1 MLLYLNKVF
10 RFDSHNSWM
19 ALLFF
24 ALSMAVCFFAY
35 SQGWSG
41 GWHFDDAPNLRPL
54 EQVFELGIIN
64 SEAAFDFV
72 FSGDAGPLGRPL
84 SLISFLVDGSAW
96 PNHPYALLYTN
107 SMLHAINGLLI
118 LGFFFNLGHIQK
130 WSQNKSI
137 WIASISAGLWLLLP
151 ISASS
156 VLMAVQRMT
165 VLSNSFIFLSLWIYL
180 LARQNL
186 ERSSLKALLGMG
198 LSLAFGTLLGVFTKE
213 QAGILPILVW
223 ILESHWL
230 TPPILSNYWQ
240 RRCWK
245 IFRIVFFYIPAIAIA
260 AYLIHVIW
268 NSEVFYAA
276 REFDIKQRLWTQAV
290 ILWDYLRLAFFP
302 RATAFGP
309 FHDDY
314 HIHDGSSLLAWTAAM
329 GWILFAILTF
339 ALRKNTRLPLLALSW
354 FIVSHSIESTVVPL
368 ELYFEHRNYIALAIP
383 IFALIVLIWH
393 SVEQGNKSAASAW
406 RCFILV
412 VCLYMLII
420 SVVLWQTTSLFGQSA
435 LAARVWYEKH
445 PNSIRAAQ
453 FFAQNLVAVDNISGA
468 LLVLDATSQARP
480 NSATLSLQ
488 GLQLACILNHPHS
501 ELENRISLALREL
514 PLAPQRFSII
524 ETLDKLNTLRKDKS
538 CNGFIQREHLLEIS
552 RAALKNP
559 RFSSIPQERSNLR
572 VFMASLFMDAKE
584 LSPTMENLLAALDAV
599 PSLQNLQ
606 ITALVLQSAGIG
618 KEMEEILDKYP
629 PKLPRNPWIRKR
641 MEKEWEELRNK
652 VESQN

>member
-84 SLISFLVDGSAW
+84 SLVSFLVDGSAW
-96 PNHPYALLYTN
+96 PHDPHAVLYTN
-107 SMLHAINGLLI
+107 SLLHAMNGLL
-118 LGFFFNLGHIQK
+118 LWGVLFNLGRLCAWQK
-130 WSQNKSI
+130 SKSA
-137 WIASISAGLWLLLP
+137 WLASLSAGLWLLLP
-151 ISASS
+151 LSASG
-156 VLMAVQRMT
+156 VLMAVQRMA
-165 VLSNSFIFLSLWIYL
+165 VLSCSFMLLGLWIYL
-180 LARQNL
+180 LARQRLGQNGW
-186 ERSSLKALLGMG
+186 RAWLGMATG
-198 LSLAFGTLLGVFTKE
+198 LGLGTLLGVFTKE
-213 QAGILPILVW
+213 QAGLLPVLAWV
-223 ILESHWL
+223 LEGCWL
-230 TPPILSNYWQ
+230 PRPIFHSPWQ
-240 RRCWK
+240 QRWWQ
-245 IFRIVFFYIPAIAIA
+245 IFKAVFFYVPTISIS
-260 AYLIHVIW
+260 AYLLQIIW
-268 NSEVFYAA
+268 HADGAYST
-276 REFDIKQRLWTQAV
+276 REFDLSQRLWTQAI
-290 ILWDYLRLAFFP
+290 ILWNYLRLAFLP
-302 RATAFGP
+302 RAVAFGP

-314 HIHDGSSLLAWTAAM
+314 TVYDSSSILAWLAAAA
-329 GWILFAILTF
+329 WLLVAVLAFIL
-339 ALRKNTRLPLLALSW
+339 RQRTRLPLFALLW
-354 FIVSHSIESTVVPL
+354 FTVAHLVESTVIPL
-368 ELYFEHRNYIALAIP
+368 ELYFEHRNYLAVVGP
-383 IFALIVLIWH
+383 LFALVVAFWNWAER
-393 SVEQGNKSAASAW
+393 SNASGRPAW
-406 RCFILV
+406 RWLSLILGA
-412 VCLYMLII
+412 YAII
-420 SVVLWQTTSLFGQSA
+420 LSAVLWQTTSLFGQPPV
-435 LAARVWYEKH
+435 AAQMWYEQH
-445 PNSIRAAQ
+445 PRSIRAAQ
-453 FFAQNLVAVDNISGA
+453 FFAQNLVNFNNVSSA
-468 LLVLDATSQARP
+468 LRVLDATAQARP
-480 NSATLSLQ
+480 NSGTLSLQ
-488 GLQLACILNHPHS
+488 GLQLACVLNHPHTD
-501 ELENRISLALREL
+501 LQKRLDLVLREI

-538 CNGFIQREHLLEIS
+538 CDGFIQREHLLEIS